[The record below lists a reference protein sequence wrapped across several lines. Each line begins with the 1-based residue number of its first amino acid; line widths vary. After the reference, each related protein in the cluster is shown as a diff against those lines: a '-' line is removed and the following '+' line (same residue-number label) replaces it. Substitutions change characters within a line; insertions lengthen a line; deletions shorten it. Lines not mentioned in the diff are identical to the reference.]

1 MALDPGVRILGFEFW
16 TRGATRVAGA
26 HRDSACAWIL
36 TVERLFNAVLALKE
50 RGLLPD
56 AVLRTLVRWMCA
68 NWVKTFECGG
78 DAEKQAFFKK
88 KYFEKLRDS
97 AGATHQADANLQH
110 YEVPTGFFELMLGPH
125 LKYSCCLF
133 PESSTSLADAEVAM
147 LHSFLEEHLTL
158 SELIKERGSIRVL
171 DLGCG
176 WGSHGGYILENYSGV
191 HVTFL
196 SNSAT
201 QQDFI
206 KARNRKHVG
215 RFTNVKEDA
224 STFDDPSFRGAF
236 DVIVSCEMLE
246 HMKNY
251 DMVLKKVSSWLKPDG
266 RMMVQVLGNRRFA
279 YDFKTTDW
287 MGKYFFAG
295 GTMPS
300 RDLLEYFL
308 PPDLKQSAV
317 WDINGRD
324 YSRTLEAWLAKL
336 DANSSQCLAALE
348 GGPTSASVAL
358 QRWRM
363 FLLFCS
369 EVFGYGDGTEWMVF
383 HYLFEKAPEAVI
395 HAASD
400 APAAD

>member
-1 MALDPGVRILGFEFW
+1 M
-16 TRGATRVAGA
+16 
-26 HRDSACAWIL
+26 L
-36 TVERLFNAVLALKE
+36 TVEHLFNAVLALKE

-56 AVLRTLVRWMCA
+56 AVLRILVRRMCA
-68 NWVKTFECGG
+68 TWVKTFECGG
-78 DAEKQAFFKK
+78 DAEKQALYKK
-88 KYFEKLRDS
+88 KYFEKLRNS
-97 AGATHQADANLQH
+97 AGAIHQADANLQH
-110 YEVPTGFFELMLGPH
+110 YEVPTRFFQLMLGPY

-133 PESSTSLADAEVAM
+133 PEPSTSLADAEVVM
-147 LHSFLEEHLTL
+147 LHAFLEEHLKL
-158 SELIKERGSIRVL
+158 SELIKERGSIRLL

-176 WGSHGGYILENYSGV
+176 WGSHGGYVLENYDGV
-191 HVTFL
+191 QVTFL

-206 KARNRKHVG
+206 KAQNREHAS
-215 RFTNVKEDA
+215 RFTNVREDA
-224 STFDDPSFRGAF
+224 STFDDPSFHGAF

-266 RMMVQVLGNRRFA
+266 RMMVQILGNRRFA

-300 RDLLEYFL
+300 RDLFEYFL
-308 PPDLKQSAV
+308 PPDLMQSTV
-317 WDINGRD
+317 WDIDGRH

-336 DANSSQCLAALE
+336 DANAEECLRALE

-369 EVFGYGDGTEWMVF
+369 EVFGYGAGNEWMVF
-383 HYLFEKAPEAVI
+383 HYLFEKVPEA
-395 HAASD
+395 AT
-400 APAAD
+400 PA

>member
-1 MALDPGVRILGFEFW
+1 MV
-16 TRGATRVAGA
+16 
-26 HRDSACAWIL
+26 
-36 TVERLFNAVLALKE
+36 TVERLFSAVLALKE

-56 AVLRTLVRWMCA
+56 SVLRMLVRWMCGR
-68 NWVKTFECGG
+68 WVKTFECGG
-78 DAEKQAFFKK
+78 DIEKQAAYKQ
-88 KYFEKLRDS
+88 KYFAKLRNS

-110 YEVPTGFFELMLGPH
+110 YEVPTRFFELMLGPR

-147 LHSFLEEHLTL
+147 LRSFFEDHLKL
-158 SELIKERGSIRVL
+158 SEIVAQRGSIRVL

-176 WGSHGGYILENYSGV
+176 WGSHGSYVLDNYGQHGGQV

-206 KARNRKHVG
+206 KARNHEHTG
-215 RFTNVKEDA
+215 RFTNVKADA
-224 STFDDPSFRGAF
+224 SSFDDPAFSGAF
-236 DVIVSCEMLE
+236 DVVVSCEMLE

-251 DMVLKKVSSWLKPDG
+251 DLVLKKVSSWLKPEG
-266 RMMVQVLGNRRFA
+266 RMMVQILGNRRFA

-300 RDLLEYFL
+300 RDLFEHFL
-308 PPDLKQSAV
+308 PPDLTQSTV
-317 WDINGRD
+317 WDIDGRE
-324 YSRTLEAWLAKL
+324 YSRTLEAWLSRL
-336 DANSSQCLAALE
+336 DAKADECQRALQ
-348 GGPTSASVAL
+348 GGPTSPAVAL

-369 EVFGYGDGTEWMVF
+369 EVFGYGAGNEWMVF
-383 HYLFEKAPEAVI
+383 HYLFEKASEPVKSA
-395 HAASD
+395 
-400 APAAD
+400 

>member
-1 MALDPGVRILGFEFW
+1 MYVL
-16 TRGATRVAGA
+16 
-26 HRDSACAWIL
+26 IL

-56 AVLRTLVRWMCA
+56 AVLRILVRGMCA
-68 NWVKTFECGG
+68 TWVKTFECGG
-78 DAEKQAFFKK
+78 DAEKQAFYKK

-97 AGATHQADANLQH
+97 AGATHQADANIQH
-110 YEVPTGFFELMLGPH
+110 YEVPTRFFQLMLGPY

-133 PESSTSLADAEVAM
+133 PEPSTSLADAEVVM
-147 LHSFLEEHLTL
+147 LHAFLEEHLKL
-158 SELIKERGSIRVL
+158 SELIKERESIRLL

-176 WGSHGGYILENYSGV
+176 WGSHGGYVLENYDGV

-206 KARNRKHVG
+206 KARNRKHAD
-215 RFTNVKEDA
+215 RFINAKEDA
-224 STFDDPSFRGAF
+224 STFDDPSFHGAF

-251 DMVLKKVSSWLKPDG
+251 DMVLEKVSSWLKPDG
-266 RMMVQVLGNRRFA
+266 RMMVQILGNRRFA

-287 MGKYFFAG
+287 MGRYFFAG

-300 RDLLEYFL
+300 RDLFEYFL
-308 PPDLKQSAV
+308 PPDLKQSTV
-317 WDINGRD
+317 WDINGGQ

-336 DANSSQCLAALE
+336 DANAKECLRALE

-369 EVFGYGDGTEWMVF
+369 EVFGYGDGNEWMVF
-383 HYLFEKAPEAVI
+383 HYLFEKAPEAVT
-395 HAASD
+395 
-400 APAAD
+400 PA

>member
-1 MALDPGVRILGFEFW
+1 GRRD
-16 TRGATRVAGA
+16 RGCVTMLA
-26 HRDSACAWIL
+26 
-36 TVERLFNAVLALKE
+36 VERLFNAVLTLKE

-56 AVLRTLVRWMCA
+56 AVLRMLIRWMCA
-68 NWVKTFECGG
+68 NWVTTFECGG
-78 DAEKQAFFKK
+78 DAEKQALYKK
-88 KYFEKLRDS
+88 KYFDKLRNS
-97 AGATHQADANLQH
+97 AGATHQADANIQH
-110 YEVPTGFFELMLGPH
+110 YEVPTTFFELMLGPH

-133 PESSTSLADAEVAM
+133 PEPSTSLPDAEVGM
-147 LHSFLEEHLTL
+147 LDAFLEEHLKL
-158 SELIKERGSIRVL
+158 SELVKERGPIRLL

-176 WGSHGGYILENYSGV
+176 WGSHGGHILDNYPEV

-196 SNSAT
+196 SNSDT

-206 KARNRKHVG
+206 RARNHRHAG
-215 RFTNVKEDA
+215 RFTNIKADA
-224 STFDDPSFRGAF
+224 STFDDASFRGAF

-251 DMVLKKVSSWLKPDG
+251 EMVLGKLSSWLKPDG
-266 RMMVQVLGNRRFA
+266 RMMVQILGNRRFA

-300 RDLLEYFL
+300 RDLLEHFL
-308 PPDLKQSAV
+308 PADLKQTAV

-336 DANSSQCLAALE
+336 DANTEDCLRALE

-369 EVFGYGDGTEWMVF
+369 EVFGYGDGNEWMVF
-383 HYLFEKAPEAVI
+383 HYLFEKAPETVS
-395 HAASD
+395 SD
-400 APAAD
+400 TPPDFSPTAPQG

>member
-1 MALDPGVRILGFEFW
+1 M
-16 TRGATRVAGA
+16 
-26 HRDSACAWIL
+26 
-36 TVERLFNAVLALKE
+36 ERLFNTILALKE

-56 AVLRTLVRWMCA
+56 AVMRALVRVMCA
-68 NWVKTFECGG
+68 QWVKTFECGG
-78 DAEKQAFFKK
+78 DLDKQAHYKK
-88 KYFEKLRDS
+88 RYFEKLRAS
-97 AGATHQADANLQH
+97 AGATHQDDANIQH
-110 YEVPTGFFELMLGPH
+110 YEVPTEFFHLMLGPY
-125 LKYSCCLF
+125 LKYSCCEF
-133 PESSTSLADAEVAM
+133 PQETTTLAEAEVTM
-147 LHSFLEEHLTL
+147 LRTFLEDRLQL
-158 SELIKERGSIRVL
+158 SELVASKGAVRLL

-176 WGSHGGYILENYSGV
+176 WGSQGSYVLEHYPDV

-206 KARNRKHVG
+206 KAKNAKHTG
-215 RFTNVKEDA
+215 RFDCVKADA
-224 STFDDPSFRGAF
+224 SSFDDPEFHAGF

-251 DMVLKKVSSWLKPDG
+251 DMVLKKVSSWLKADG
-266 RMMVQVLGNRRFA
+266 RMMVQILGNRRFA

-300 RDLLEYFL
+300 RDLFEYFL
-308 PPDLKQSAV
+308 PPDLTQTRV
-317 WDINGRD
+317 WDVDGRQ
-324 YSRTLEAWLAKL
+324 YSRTLDAWLANL
-336 DANSSQCLAALE
+336 DANSSECLRALE

-369 EVFGYGDGTEWMVF
+369 EVFGYRDGNEWMVF
-383 HYLFEKAPEAVI
+383 HYLFEKRPVAI
-395 HAASD
+395 TQ
-400 APAAD
+400 

>member
-1 MALDPGVRILGFEFW
+1 MEF
-16 TRGATRVAGA
+16 
-26 HRDSACAWIL
+26 
-36 TVERLFNAVLALKE
+36 LFNTILALKE

-56 AVLRTLVRWMCA
+56 AVMRRLVRTMCGS
-68 NWVKTFECGG
+68 WVATFECGG
-78 DAEKQAFFKK
+78 DTEKQAFFKK
-88 KYFEKLRDS
+88 KYFEKLRAS
-97 AGATHQADANLQH
+97 AGATHQDDANLQH
-110 YEVPTGFFELMLGPH
+110 YEVPTRFFELMLGPH

-133 PESSTSLADAEVAM
+133 PDASTSLADAEVAM
-147 LHSFLEEHLTL
+147 LRTFLDEHLQL
-158 SELIKERGSIRVL
+158 RELIEKRGPIRLL

-176 WGSHGGYILENYSGV
+176 WGSHGGYVLDNYDDV

-206 KARNRKHVG
+206 KTRNARHAG
-215 RFTNVKEDA
+215 RFTNLKEDA
-224 STFDDPSFRGAF
+224 STFDDPSLRGAF

-251 DMVLKKVSSWLKPDG
+251 DMVLKKVASWLKPEG
-266 RMMVQVLGNRRFA
+266 RMMVQILGNRRFA

-308 PPDLKQSAV
+308 PADLTQARV
-317 WDINGRD
+317 WDIDGRQ
-324 YSRTLEAWLAKL
+324 YSKTLDAWLAKL
-336 DANSSQCLAALE
+336 DANSKECQRALE
-348 GGPTSASVAL
+348 GGPVSASVAL

-369 EVFGYGDGTEWMVF
+369 EVFGYRDGNEWMVF
-383 HYLFEKAPEAVI
+383 HYLFEKTEANLR
-395 HAASD
+395 S
-400 APAAD
+400 

>member
-1 MALDPGVRILGFEFW
+1 ME
-16 TRGATRVAGA
+16 
-26 HRDSACAWIL
+26 S
-36 TVERLFNAVLALKE
+36 LFNVILALKE

-56 AVLRTLVRWMCA
+56 AVMRLLVRLMCGQ
-68 NWVKTFECGG
+68 WVKTFECGG
-78 DAEKQAFFKK
+78 DVEKQAHYKN
-88 KYFEKLRDS
+88 KYFEKLRAS
-97 AGATHQADANLQH
+97 AGALHQDDANIAH
-110 YEVPTGFFELMLGPH
+110 YEVPTEFFHLILGPY

-133 PESSTSLADAEVAM
+133 PEASSTLAEAEVAM
-147 LHSFLEEHLTL
+147 LHTFLEERLQL
-158 SELIKERGSIRVL
+158 SELVTSKGTVRVL

-176 WGSHGGYILENYSGV
+176 WGSHGSYILENYPGV

-206 KARNRKHVG
+206 KAKNSAHEG
-215 RFTNVKEDA
+215 RFINVKADA
-224 STFDDPSFRGAF
+224 STFDDPSFTAAF

-251 DMVLKKVSSWLKPDG
+251 DMVLAKVSSWLKPAG
-266 RMMVQVLGNRRFA
+266 RMMVQILGNRRFA

-300 RDLLEYFL
+300 RDLFEHFL
-308 PPDLKQSAV
+308 PSDLKQARV
-317 WDINGRD
+317 WDVDGRQ
-324 YSRTLEAWLAKL
+324 YSRTLDTWLAKL
-336 DANSSQCLAALE
+336 DANAAQCREALE
-348 GGPTSASVAL
+348 GGPVSASIAL

-369 EVFGYGDGTEWMVF
+369 EVFGYRDGTEWMVF
-383 HYLFEKAPEAVI
+383 HYLFEKTSA
-395 HAASD
+395 
-400 APAAD
+400 